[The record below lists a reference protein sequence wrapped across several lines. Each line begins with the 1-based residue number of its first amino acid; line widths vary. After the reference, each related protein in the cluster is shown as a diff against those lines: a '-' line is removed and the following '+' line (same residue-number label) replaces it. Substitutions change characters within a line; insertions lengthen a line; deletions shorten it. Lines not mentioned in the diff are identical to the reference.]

1 MLEGIMELK
10 ESDLAEV
17 VFSDTT
23 LRDGEQMPGASL
35 RPDEKV
41 LIAKALADI
50 GVKSIDAGFPIC
62 AKSETEAI
70 RRIVREV
77 EGPVISALS
86 RTLRSDIDAAYAAL
100 SEARPNRRAV
110 SLFVSTSPLHREFKL
125 NKTKAE
131 LIEIITDS
139 IAYACRFFHLVAFAP
154 EDASNTELTFLCE
167 VYTEAIAAGAT
178 TIGFPDTLGILTPE
192 RVREF
197 IRHLQD
203 NVSGI
208 NRVPLACHF
217 HNDLGLAT
225 ANTLAAVSE
234 GVRIV
239 QCTVNGIGERAG
251 NTSFEEVV
259 MALQLNR
266 EQYRRRHSIDTTK
279 LTALSRLVEK
289 LTGIPVSPNKSVVG
303 SNVFA
308 TEAGIHQDGM
318 MKHPETYVPFPPEMV
333 GAEKIQ
339 FVLGKHSGRAA
350 INARLKELGFELS
363 GNQLEMV
370 IEQVREADKSAW
382 ANDKVLLAQAVERV
396 SSGG

>member
-1 MLEGIMELK
+1 MEPSK
-10 ESDLAEV
+10 MDLPEV
-17 VFSDTT
+17 IFSDTT

-35 RPDEKV
+35 RPAEKV
-41 LIAKALADI
+41 LIAKALAEI

-70 RRIVREV
+70 QRIVREV
-77 EGPVISALS
+77 EAPVVISALC

-100 SEARPNRRAV
+100 SEAPLPRRAV

-131 LIEIITDS
+131 LIDIITSS
-139 IAYACRFFHLVAFAP
+139 IEYAQKFFKRIAFGP
-154 EDASNTELTFLCE
+154 EDASNTELPFLCE
-167 VYTEAIAAGAT
+167 VYRAAIAAGAT
-178 TIGFPDTLGILTPE
+178 TVGFPDTLGIMTPE
-192 RVREF
+192 KVRDT
-197 IRHLQD
+197 IRYLQD
-203 NVSGI
+203 NVPEI
-208 NRVPLACHF
+208 TRAPMACHF

-225 ANTLAAVSE
+225 ANTLAAISE

-259 MALQLNR
+259 MALHLNR
-266 EQYRRRHSIDTTK
+266 EQYGCRHSIDTTK
-279 LTALSRLVEK
+279 LTSLSRLVER
-289 LTGIPVSPNKSVVG
+289 LTGIPVSPNKAVVG

-308 TEAGIHQDGM
+308 TEAGIHQDDM
-318 MKHPETYVPFPPEMV
+318 MKHPETYVPFPPQMV

-350 INARLKELGFELS
+350 ISARLKELGFDLS
-363 GNQLEMV
+363 GNQLESV
-370 IEQVREADKSAW
+370 IEQVREADKTEW
-382 ANDKVLLAQAVERV
+382 ANDGLLLAQAVERV
-396 SSGG
+396 ANGN

>member
-1 MLEGIMELK
+1 MELK

-70 RRIVREV
+70 QRIVREV

-86 RTLRSDIDAAYAAL
+86 RTLRSDIDAAYTAL
-100 SEARPNRRAV
+100 SEAPPNRRAV

-131 LIEIITDS
+131 LIKIITDS
-139 IAYACRFFHLVAFAP
+139 IEYARKFFHLVAFAP

-192 RVREF
+192 GVREF

-203 NVSGI
+203 NVRGI
-208 NRVPLACHF
+208 NRIPLACHF

-259 MALQLNR
+259 MALHLNR

>member
-1 MLEGIMELK
+1 MEPSK
-10 ESDLAEV
+10 TDLPEII
-17 VFSDTT
+17 FSDTT

-35 RPDEKV
+35 RPGEKV
-41 LIAKALADI
+41 LIAKALAGI

-70 RRIVREV
+70 QRIVREV
-77 EGPVISALS
+77 EGPVISALC

-100 SEARPNRRAV
+100 SEAPIPRRAV

-131 LIEIITDS
+131 LIDIITGS
-139 IAYACRFFHLVAFAP
+139 IEYAGQFFKRIAFGP
-154 EDASNTELTFLCE
+154 EDASNTELPFLCE
-167 VYTEAIAAGAT
+167 VYRAAIAAGAT
-178 TIGFPDTLGILTPE
+178 TVGFPDTLGIMTPE
-192 RVREF
+192 KVRDT
-197 IRHLQD
+197 IRYLQD
-203 NVSGI
+203 NVPEI
-208 NRVPLACHF
+208 AQAPMACHF

-225 ANTLAAVSE
+225 ANTLAAISE

-239 QCTVNGIGERAG
+239 QCTINGIGERAG

-266 EQYRRRHSIDTTK
+266 EQYGYRHSIDTTK

-289 LTGIPVSPNKSVVG
+289 LTGIPVSPNKAVVG

-318 MKHPETYVPFPPEMV
+318 MKHPETYVPFPPQMV

-350 INARLKELGFELS
+350 IAARLKELGFDLS
-363 GNQLEMV
+363 GNQLESV
-370 IEQVREADKSAW
+370 IEQVREADKTEW
-382 ANDKVLLAQAVERV
+382 ANDGVLLAQAVERV
-396 SSGG
+396 ANGN

>member
-1 MLEGIMELK
+1 MELK

-70 RRIVREV
+70 QQIVREV

-86 RTLRSDIDAAYAAL
+86 RTLCSDIDAAYTAL
-100 SEARPNRRAV
+100 SEAPPNRRAV

-131 LIEIITDS
+131 LIKIITDS
-139 IAYACRFFHLVAFAP
+139 IEYARKFFHLVAFAP

-178 TIGFPDTLGILTPE
+178 TVGFPDTLGILTPE

-203 NVSGI
+203 NVRGI

-259 MALQLNR
+259 MALHLNR

>member
-1 MLEGIMELK
+1 
-10 ESDLAEV
+10 
-17 VFSDTT
+17 
-23 LRDGEQMPGASL
+23 MPGASL

-70 RRIVREV
+70 QQIVREV

-86 RTLRSDIDAAYAAL
+86 RTLCSDIDAAYTAL
-100 SEARPNRRAV
+100 SEAPPNRRAV

-131 LIEIITDS
+131 LIKIITDS
-139 IAYACRFFHLVAFAP
+139 IEYARKFFHLVAFAP

-178 TIGFPDTLGILTPE
+178 TVGFPDTLGILTPE

-203 NVSGI
+203 NVRGI

-259 MALQLNR
+259 MALHLNR

>member
-1 MLEGIMELK
+1 MELK
-10 ESDLAEV
+10 DSDLAEV
-17 VFSDTT
+17 IFSDTT

-35 RPDEKV
+35 RPAEKV

-70 RRIVREV
+70 QRIVREV

-100 SEARPNRRAV
+100 AESQPHRRAI

-131 LIEIITDS
+131 LVKIITDS
-139 IAYACRFFHLVAFAP
+139 IQYARQFFHRVAFAP
-154 EDASNTELTFLCE
+154 EDASNTELSFLCE
-167 VYTEAIAAGAT
+167 VYSEAIAAGAT

-192 RVREF
+192 RVRDF
-197 IRHLQD
+197 VCHLQD
-203 NVSGI
+203 NVRDI
-208 NRVPLACHF
+208 NRAPMACHF

-225 ANTLAAVSE
+225 ANTLAAIGE

-259 MALQLNR
+259 MALHLNR
-266 EQYRRRHSIDTTK
+266 EQYRRRHGIDTTK
-279 LTALSRLVEK
+279 LTSLSRLVEK
-289 LTGIPVSPNKSVVG
+289 LTGIVISPNKAVVG

-333 GAEKIQ
+333 GAEKMQ

-350 INARLKELGFELS
+350 ISARLTELGFELT
-363 GNQLEMV
+363 GNQLELV
-370 IEQVREADKSAW
+370 IEQVREADKSEW
-382 ANDKVLLAQAVERV
+382 ANDGALLAQAVERV
-396 SSGG
+396 SSGS

>member
-1 MLEGIMELK
+1 M
-10 ESDLAEV
+10 AEV

-70 RRIVREV
+70 QQIVREV

-86 RTLRSDIDAAYAAL
+86 RTLCSDIDAAYTAL
-100 SEARPNRRAV
+100 SEAPPNRRAV

-131 LIEIITDS
+131 LIKIITDS
-139 IAYACRFFHLVAFAP
+139 IEYARKFFHLVAFAP

-178 TIGFPDTLGILTPE
+178 TVGFPDTLGILTPE

-203 NVSGI
+203 NVRGI

-259 MALQLNR
+259 MALHLNR

>member
-1 MLEGIMELK
+1 MELK

-17 VFSDTT
+17 IFSDTT

-35 RPDEKV
+35 RPAEKV

-50 GVKSIDAGFPIC
+50 GIKSIDAGFPIC

-100 SEARPNRRAV
+100 SEAPPNRRAV

-131 LIEIITDS
+131 LIKIITDS
-139 IAYACRFFHLVAFAP
+139 IEYARRFFHLVAFAP
-154 EDASNTELTFLCE
+154 EDASNTELAFLCE

-203 NVSGI
+203 NVRDI
-208 NRVPLACHF
+208 NRTPLACHF

-225 ANTLAAVSE
+225 ANTLAAVAE

-259 MALQLNR
+259 MALHLNR

-289 LTGIPVSPNKSVVG
+289 LTGVPVSPNKAVVG

-318 MKHPETYVPFPPEMV
+318 MKHPETYVPFPPGMV

-350 INARLKELGFELS
+350 ISARLKELGFELT
-363 GNQLEMV
+363 GNQLELV
-370 IEQVREADKSAW
+370 IEQVREAGKSDW

-396 SSGG
+396 SSGS